1 MVGEDREKE
10 QGERGDEMLMGNHPE
25 VIHVEENKHQSNR
38 QQLRVMSLHIAFLHI
53 HTIAA
58 CACCTDTH
66 SIYFKIRT
74 QGHGRNASYETL
86 ET

>member
-1 MVGEDREKE
+1 MGEDREKV
-10 QGERGDEMLMGNHPE
+10 QGERVDEMLMGNHPE
-25 VIHVEENKHQSNR
+25 VIHVEENTHQSNK
-38 QQLRVMSLHIAFLHI
+38 QQLKVMSLHIASLHVR
-53 HTIAA
+53 TIAA

-66 SIYFKIRT
+66 SVHFQIRT